1 MFIEEIEI
9 GVQRKRIKRIHL
21 HVRPDKSVYIS
32 APYGVSNETIE
43 DFARTNIQW
52 IRDTIKKYESVEL
65 PEQRRYI
72 SGETIYIFGKKYDLV
87 FIPGNGSSFYIKDK
101 TAYLIMSPSS
111 TANQRIEYM
120 RKIYRGMLEEKMSE
134 LFPKWERVTGLKP
147 KEIRTK
153 YMKTRWGTCNY
164 KESRVWL
171 ALQLVQK
178 LIQCI
183 EYVILHEL
191 THLRIPNH
199 SREFWDE
206 VEKYMPDWR
215 DIKQQLNVSYRCEI

>member
-1 MFIEEIEI
+1 
-9 GVQRKRIKRIHL
+9 
-21 HVRPDKSVYIS
+21 
-32 APYGVSNETIE
+32 
-43 DFARTNIQW
+43 
-52 IRDTIKKYESVEL
+52 
-65 PEQRRYI
+65 
-72 SGETIYIFGKKYDLV
+72 
-87 FIPGNGSSFYIKDK
+87 
-101 TAYLIMSPSS
+101 
-111 TANQRIEYM
+111 M

-178 LIQCI
+178 PIQCI

-199 SREFWDE
+199 SREFWNE